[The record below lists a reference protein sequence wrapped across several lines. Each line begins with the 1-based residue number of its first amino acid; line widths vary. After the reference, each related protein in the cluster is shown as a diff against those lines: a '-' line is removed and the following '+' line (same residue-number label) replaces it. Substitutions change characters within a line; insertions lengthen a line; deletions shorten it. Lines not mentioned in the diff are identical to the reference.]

1 MVFVP
6 FTGIDNHRKSVTL
19 GSGLL
24 KNETTESYIWL
35 LQALKKAFTKAPNI
49 VVTDQDGAM
58 RRAIESELPDS
69 KHRLCMWHIMQ
80 KIPKKVFICCI
91 TFYICQKTLSL
102 EIFHLSLEILHL
114 LI

>member
-35 LQALKKAFTKAPNI
+35 LQAFKKAPNI

-114 LI
+114 FI